1 MLMVRFFR
9 LRPLVLLQ
17 GAKLRMP
24 PKQRKAAAKRASSAA
39 ALARAVKN
47 EVPNTRTTQS
57 WLTLQRGRMP
67 PPSRMQP
74 NLSPCEG
81 RMDSDPPFSRH
92 YIPYHAH
99 NSKLTTTDPE
109 HRTTA
114 LLAPTACLTSHMLSP
129 RGRGETASEF
139 GGRGSCKGHIFTTLM
154 HSQAV
159 TQTVFPVR
167 PLSQS
172 A

>member
-1 MLMVRFFR
+1 
-9 LRPLVLLQ
+9 
-17 GAKLRMP
+17 MP
-24 PKQRKAAAKRASSAA
+24 ESKRKAAVRRARECAA
-39 ALARAVKN
+39 AAISAKKQAQTPLNPRLPLA
-47 EVPNTRTTQS
+47 
-57 WLTLQRGRMP
+57 LQRSRT
-67 PPSRMQP
+67 PSPCRMQGAHVP
-74 NLSPCEG
+74 PEG
-81 RMDSDPPFSRH
+81 VTEPDRAFSRH

-99 NSKLTTTDPE
+99 ISKITTTDPK

-159 TQTVFPVR
+159 THTVFPVR
-167 PLSQS
+167 PPSQS